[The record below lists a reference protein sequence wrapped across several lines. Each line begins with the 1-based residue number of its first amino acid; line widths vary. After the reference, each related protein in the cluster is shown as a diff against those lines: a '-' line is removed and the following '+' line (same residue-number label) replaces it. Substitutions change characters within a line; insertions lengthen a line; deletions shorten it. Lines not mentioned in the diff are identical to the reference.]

1 MYEDEGMPDVL
12 SSRRWVRW
20 VAAIVILAL
29 LGGSSYYINGLLQGA
44 DPSRSD
50 VEDLSPS
57 DRPANAFACGG
68 TTPVDPVPDE
78 VTGAEQLEEITTRVE
93 TLRHLQRTGPITSE
107 YLTGQELVAEVQE
120 LNEEGYSPSEI
131 DRDERIL
138 RTLGLIEEDDK
149 LSDILDAL
157 AGQVAGFYDPRDGR
171 LVVGSEKG
179 ASLEPAAELTLA
191 HEIQHAL
198 ADQSFELPIEEE
210 PDGPDLD
217 RSLAQRS
224 LVEGD
229 ATLLQQHYA
238 AALLTAQ
245 EAGEILDDPATRK
258 AMQDLADISYPIRR
272 SFEFPYNYGLA
283 FVCDLYSTGG
293 WAAID
298 TAYRSPPT
306 TTAQVLFPHRY
317 AIEEPAEVAPE
328 LATPDADWQL
338 REEAS
343 VGAADLLVMFEAPG
357 GNPGARLNDP
367 LGAAAAWAGG
377 FMWSWSRGSDDLLG
391 ISLVQREGDYDLCDS
406 MHAWYLKAFSDGSSE
421 PRQGNEALVYE
432 GRDRAGVLACAQ
444 NRVAMVIGPDV
455 ESARSILET
464 RGVVAVQPE

>member
-20 VAAIVILAL
+20 VAALVILAL

-44 DPSRSD
+44 DPSRRDLED
-50 VEDLSPS
+50 VSPS

-68 TTPVDPVPDE
+68 TTPVDPIPDDA
-78 VTGAEQLEEITTRVE
+78 TGTEQLREITARVE
-93 TLRHLQRTGPITSE
+93 TLRELMRKKPITSE
-107 YLTGQELVAEVQE
+107 YLTGEQLLAEVRK

-138 RTLGLIEEDDK
+138 RTLGLIESDDE
-149 LSDILDAL
+149 LSEILDAL

-171 LVVGSEKG
+171 LVVGSERG
-179 ASLEPAAELTLA
+179 ASVEPAAELTLA

-217 RSLAQRS
+217 RALAQRS

-238 AALLTAQ
+238 TALLTAQ

-258 AMQDLADISYPIRR
+258 AMRDLADISYPIRR
-272 SFEFPYNYGLA
+272 SFEFPYSYGLA
-283 FVCDLYSTGG
+283 FVCDLYSSGG
-293 WAAID
+293 WAAVD
-298 TAYRSPPT
+298 AAYRSPPT

-317 AIEEPAEVAPE
+317 AIEETAQVAPE
-328 LATPDADWQL
+328 LASPDAGWEL

-357 GNPGARLNDP
+357 GNPASKLNDP

-377 FMWSWSRGSDDLLG
+377 FMWSWSKGPDDLIG
-391 ISLVQREGDYDLCDS
+391 ISLVQRRGDYDLCAS
-406 MHAWYLKAFSDGSSE
+406 MHAWYLKAFPDGGSQ
-421 PRQGNEALVYE
+421 PRRGNEALVYE
-432 GRDRAGVLACAQ
+432 GRDRAGVLACTQ
-444 NRVAMVIGPDV
+444 SWVAMAIAPDV
-455 ESARSILET
+455 ETARSILET
-464 RGVVAVQPE
+464 RGVVAANW

>member
-12 SSRRWVRW
+12 SSRGWVRW
-20 VAAIVILAL
+20 VAALVILAL
-29 LGGSSYYINGLLQGA
+29 IGGSSYYINGLLQGA

-50 VEDLSPS
+50 LEEVSPS
-57 DRPANAFACGG
+57 DRPADAFACGG
-68 TTPVDPVPDE
+68 TTPVDPIPDDI
-78 VTGAEQLEEITTRVE
+78 TGADQLKEITTRVE
-93 TLRHLQRTGPITSE
+93 ILRELQRKDPIASE
-107 YLTGQELVAEVQE
+107 YLTGEELVAEVQE
-120 LNEEGYSPSEI
+120 LNEEGYSPAEI

-138 RTLGLIEEDDK
+138 RTLGFIEPDDK
-149 LSDILDAL
+149 LSAILDAL

-217 RSLAQRS
+217 RSLAHRS

-283 FVCDLYSTGG
+283 FVCDLYSSGG

-298 TAYRSPPT
+298 AAYRSPPT

-317 AIEEPAEVAPE
+317 AIDESAEAAPE
-328 LATPDADWQL
+328 LASPTSDWKL

-357 GNPGARLNDP
+357 GKPGARLNDP

-377 FMWSWSRGSDDLLG
+377 FMWSWSRGSDDLIG
-391 ISLVQREGDYDLCDS
+391 ISLVQRQGDYDLCAS
-406 MHAWYLKAFSDGSSE
+406 MHAWYLKAFPEGSSE

-432 GRDRAGVLACAQ
+432 GADRAGVLTCAQ
-444 NRVAMVIGPDV
+444 DSVAMGIGPDIAT
-455 ESARSILET
+455 ARSILET
-464 RGVVAVQPE
+464 QGVVATN